1 MAEPATLAPK
11 RLGNMYTA
19 SLYAGLVS
27 LINSESSRLE
37 GKRVLMF
44 SYGSGLASS
53 MFSLR
58 VQASA
63 GDLAKLR
70 AVINLNS
77 RLNSCIELSPQQFA
91 NVCCKHTY
99 LSGL

>member
-1 MAEPATLAPK
+1 MPATLAPK

-27 LINSESSRLE
+27 LIANEHVELE
-37 GKRVLMF
+37 GKRLLMF

-58 VQASA
+58 VRASA
-63 GDLAKLR
+63 AELQALR
-70 AVINLNS
+70 DCINLS
-77 RLNSCIELSPQQFA
+77 QRLDSCVEYEPQTFADVRPCSPA
-91 NVCCKHTY
+91 
-99 LSGL
+99 L